1 METRTLQ
8 LVLQYDGAHF
18 AGWQR
23 QPDERTVQGVLEDAM
38 QRLCGSHIAVLGA
51 GRTDAGVHALGQAAG
66 LHVPVRWTASDLKR
80 ALNAILPRDVRVSAV
95 CDMRPEFHARFDA
108 VSRSYTYLVG
118 TDEDSESPFR
128 AGRELA
134 WHRPLDRALLDEA
147 AGMITGDRSFRGFA
161 VKGTAPESDDHRCI
175 VRSAEWVER
184 TGGLAFLITANRF
197 LHHMVRFLV
206 GTMLDVASG
215 KRELAVMARLLQAA
229 DNREVSP
236 PAPPYGLYLEYVE
249 YPSELYLVTA

>member
-38 QRLCGSHIAVLGA
+38 QRLCGTRIAVLGA

-66 LHVPVRWTASDLKR
+66 VIVPSRWTAAELKR
-80 ALNAILPRDVRVSAV
+80 ALNAILPREVRVSRA
-95 CDMRPEFHARFDA
+95 CDMRPEFHARYDA
-108 VSRSYTYLVG
+108 VSRSYRYLVG
-118 TDEDSESPFR
+118 TDEEAESPFR

-134 WHRPLDRALLDEA
+134 WHRPIDKVILDRAA
-147 AGMITGDRSFRGFA
+147 AMIIGNRSFRAFA

-175 VRSAEWVER
+175 VQSAEWVER
-184 TGGLAFLITANRF
+184 PGGLAFLVTANRF

-215 KRELAVMARLLQAA
+215 KRDLEIIGTLLDAD

-236 PAPPYGLYLEYVE
+236 PAPPYGLYLERLE
-249 YPSELYLVTA
+249 YPSELYMVTA

>member
-38 QRLCGSHIAVLGA
+38 QRLCGTRVAVLGA

-66 LHVPVRWTASDLKR
+66 VHVPARWTVPQLQR
-80 ALNAILPRDVRVSAV
+80 ALNAVLPRDVRVSRIH
-95 CDMRPEFHARFDA
+95 DMQPQFHARFDA
-108 VSRSYTYLVG
+108 VARSYRYLVG
-118 TDEDSESPFR
+118 TDEEADNPFR
-128 AGRELA
+128 SGRELA
-134 WHRPLDRALLDEA
+134 WHRPVDGTLLDDA
-147 AGMITGDRSFRGFA
+147 ARLIVGDHCFRGFA

-184 TGGLAFLITANRF
+184 AGGFAFLVTANRF

-215 KRELAVMARLLQAA
+215 KRDFAVMEKLLDAG
-229 DNREVSP
+229 DNLEVSP
-236 PAPPYGLYLEYVE
+236 PAPPYGLYLERVE
-249 YPSELYLVTA
+249 YPSELYMVTA

>member
-8 LVLQYDGAHF
+8 LVLQYDGARF

-38 QRLCGSHIAVLGA
+38 QRLCETHIAVLGA

-66 LHVPVRWTASDLKR
+66 VIVPPKWTSHALRR
-80 ALNAILPRDVRVSAV
+80 ALNAILPRDVRVTAIHE
-95 CDMRPEFHARFDA
+95 MAPGFHARYSA
-108 VSRSYTYLVG
+108 ISRSYRYLVG
-118 TDEDSESPFR
+118 TDEDAESPFR

-134 WHRPLDRALLDEA
+134 FRRPLERSVLDNLSTLL
-147 AGMITGDRSFRGFA
+147 IGDHSFRGFA

-175 VRSAEWVER
+175 VSHAEWVER
-184 TGGLAFLITANRF
+184 SGGLAFVIRANRF

-215 KRELAVMARLLQAA
+215 RRGIDVIPRLLEAG
-229 DNREVSP
+229 DNHEVSA
-236 PAPPYGLYLEYVE
+236 PAPPYGLYLEKVE
-249 YPSELYLVTA
+249 YPRELYLVNA